1 MTGATVT
8 LLAVDLADA
17 ERRWRRETLAERV
30 AAVPGGRLATAA
42 RLAPVAAAARRGKL
56 AQVAA
61 ALPALDAR
69 GLFEALLEDLA
80 TAAIHDAPFSTL
92 ADLCDRLART
102 AKLRALE
109 LAALEAAPLAYPA
122 ELRAEPRPDTADGR
136 AAFVVWL
143 DGARLRLDEA
153 RAAAEALAQKAGDD
167 LAEALAAVLAGPA
180 VVGQVLP

>member
-17 ERRWRRETLAERV
+17 ERRWQRESIADRV
-30 AAVPGGRLATAA
+30 AAAPGGRVATAA
-42 RLAPVAAAARRGKL
+42 RLEPVAAAARRGKL

-61 ALPALDAR
+61 ALPALEAR

-80 TAAIHDAPFSTL
+80 VAAIHDAPFSAL
-92 ADLCDRLART
+92 AEVCDKLARA

-143 DGARLRLDEA
+143 DGPRAADA
-153 RAAAEALAQKAGDD
+153 RAAAESLARQSGDE
-167 LAEALAAVLAGPA
+167 LAEALAAVLVGPT

>member
-42 RLAPVAAAARRGKL
+42 RLEPVVAAARRGPL

-61 ALPALDAR
+61 ALPALEAR
-69 GLFEALLEDLA
+69 GLFDALVEDLA
-80 TAAIHDAPFSTL
+80 AAAIHDAPFSAL
-92 ADLCDRLART
+92 AEVCDKLARA

-136 AAFVVWL
+136 AAFVIWL
-143 DGARLRLDEA
+143 DGGRLADA
-153 RAAAEALAQKAGDD
+153 RAAAETLARQSGDE
-167 LAEALAAVLAGPA
+167 LAEALARVLAGPA
-180 VVGQVLP
+180 VLGQVLP